1 MSKCPKCKSE
11 KVVKNGHIHN
21 GKQRYL
27 CRECGRQFV
36 PEATKKVI
44 PDEVW
49 ALVDRLLLEKL
60 PLAGIARV
68 SHISETW
75 LQEYVNRKYQE
86 VNKTVEVKEKKGH

>member
-1 MSKCPKCKSE
+1 MPRCRQCQSE

-44 PDEVW
+44 SKETWV
-49 ALVDRLLLEKL
+49 LVDRLLLEKL
-60 PLAGIARV
+60 PIAGIARV
-68 SHISETW
+68 SGISETW
-75 LQEYVNRKYQE
+75 LQIYVNQKYE
-86 VNKTVEVKEKKGH
+86 AVAKAVSVAEKKGL